1 MCILLYFSSVNSL
14 DDFDVS
20 RGVSNLKEIA
30 ISEWAD
36 VTKETGGEETARGP
50 GEVVERYPA
59 EMAATLQHTT
69 EI

>member
-14 DDFDVS
+14 EDFDIS
-20 RGVSNLKEIA
+20 CGVSYLKEIA